1 MVCYSIAFNNFEAFT
16 ANFSVSENRY
26 CVQTH
31 SKILLVDD
39 NPINIRIAAKILRSN
54 NYNISFSQSGK
65 EALEK
70 TQKAPF
76 DLILLDV
83 MMPDMDGYEV
93 CQRLKEDPVTEK
105 IPVIFLTAKTEPES
119 IVKGFE
125 VGGADYVTK
134 PFHGQELL
142 SRVATHLRLKQSLEQ
157 LNQANRLL
165 TESNETKDKMFS
177 IISHDLLGPFG
188 SIRES
193 LEMLATNQVVMDDAS
208 MQSFVKALWQSIGNA
223 YALLENLLYWAR
235 NQQGQ
240 MIYKPRMINMNQ
252 AVHETYDLLEGMAM
266 IKEISLKS
274 NLIFNYTAY
283 ADKNAVKTILRNLV
297 ANAIKFTNPGGTIT
311 TRIIDK
317 DDRFIEVSVCDNG
330 IGMNE
335 ETMGKLFSAKAK
347 NDPKWGTSGEKG
359 VGLGLIITKEFIEK
373 HNGTIRVDST
383 PGKGSTFYFTLPKN
397 I

>member
-1 MVCYSIAFNNFEAFT
+1 M
-16 ANFSVSENRY
+16 
-26 CVQTH
+26 QTH

-39 NPINIRIAAKILRSN
+39 NPINIRVAAKILRSN

-70 TQKAPF
+70 TQKVPF

-93 CQRLKEDPVTEK
+93 CQRLKQDPVTEK

-157 LNQANRLL
+157 LNQTNRLL

-188 SIRES
+188 SICES

-240 MIYKPRMINMNQ
+240 MIYKPRILNMNQ

-266 IKEISLKS
+266 IKEITLKS
-274 NLIFNYTAY
+274 NLIDIYTAY

-330 IGMNE
+330 IGMNQ
-335 ETMGKLFSAKAK
+335 ETMGNLFSAKAK

-383 PGKGSTFYFTLPKN
+383 PGIGSTFYFTLPKN
-397 I
+397 N

>member
-1 MVCYSIAFNNFEAFT
+1 VEA
-16 ANFSVSENRY
+16 N
-26 CVQTH
+26 

-39 NPINIRIAAKILRSN
+39 NPINIRVAAKILRSN
-54 NYNISFSQSGK
+54 NYNISFSQNGK
-65 EALEK
+65 DALEK
-70 TQKAPF
+70 THKISF

-93 CQRLKEDPVTEK
+93 CRLLKEDPVTEK

-119 IVKGFE
+119 IVKGFD

-142 SRVATHLRLKQSLEQ
+142 SRVETHLRLKKSLEQ
-157 LNQANRLL
+157 LKHTNQLL
-165 TESNETKDKMFS
+165 IQTNETKDKMFS

-208 MQSFVKALWQSIGNA
+208 MQQFVKALWQSIGNA

-240 MIYKPRMINMNQ
+240 MIYKPRLVNMNQ
-252 AVHETYDLLEGMAM
+252 AVHETYDLLAGMAK
-266 IKEISLKS
+266 IKDITLKS
-274 NLIFNYTAY
+274 NLIDDYTAY
-283 ADKNAVKTILRNLV
+283 ADKNAVKTILRNLIS
-297 ANAIKFTNPGGTIT
+297 NAIKFTNLGGTIT
-311 TRIIDK
+311 TRIVSK
-317 DDRFIEVSVCDNG
+317 DDHFIEVSVHDDG
-330 IGMNE
+330 VGMTE
-335 ETMGKLFSAKAK
+335 ETMEQLFSAKGK

-373 HNGTIRVDST
+373 HNGSIRVDST
-383 PGKGSTFYFTLPKN
+383 PGEGSTFDFTLPKN
-397 I
+397 NN

>member
-1 MVCYSIAFNNFEAFT
+1 M
-16 ANFSVSENRY
+16 Y

-39 NPINIRIAAKILRSN
+39 NPINIRVAAKILRSN

-70 TQKAPF
+70 SKKVPF
-76 DLILLDV
+76 DLILLDI

-142 SRVATHLRLKQSLEQ
+142 SRVETHIRLKQSLEHLKQ
-157 LNQANRLL
+157 TNLLL

-188 SIRES
+188 NIRES
-193 LEMLATNQVVMDDAS
+193 LEMLATNQVVMDDDS
-208 MQSFVKALWQSIGNA
+208 MHRFVKAIWQSIGNA
-223 YALLENLLYWAR
+223 YSLLENLLYWAR
-235 NQQGQ
+235 NQQGE

-266 IKEISLKS
+266 IKNITLKS
-274 NLIFNYTAY
+274 NLIDNYTAY
-283 ADKNAVKTILRNLV
+283 ADKNAVKTILRNLL

-311 TRIIDK
+311 TRIIEK
-317 DDRFIEVSVCDNG
+317 DNQFIEVSVHDNG
-330 IGMNE
+330 IGMSE
-335 ETMGKLFSAKAK
+335 ETMGKLFLAKAK

-373 HNGTIRVDST
+373 HNGTIRVDSS
-383 PGKGSTFYFTLPKN
+383 PGVGSTFYFTLPKN
-397 I
+397 N

>member
-157 LNQANRLL
+157 LNQTNLL
-165 TESNETKDKMFS
+165 LAESNETKDKMFS

-188 SIRES
+188 NIRES

-208 MQSFVKALWQSIGNA
+208 MQRFVKALWQSIGNA
-223 YALLENLLYWAR
+223 YALLENLLFWAR

-240 MIYKPRMINMNQ
+240 MIYRPRMINMNK

-266 IKEISLKS
+266 IKKITLKS
-274 NLIFNYTAY
+274 NLIDNYTAF

>member
-1 MVCYSIAFNNFEAFT
+1 M
-16 ANFSVSENRY
+16 Y
-26 CVQTH
+26 CVEPN

-39 NPINIRIAAKILRSN
+39 NPINIRVAAKILRSN
-54 NYNISFSQSGK
+54 HYNISFSQSGL

-70 TQKAPF
+70 TQQIPF

-119 IVKGFE
+119 VVKGFD

-142 SRVATHLRLKQSLEQ
+142 SRVETHLKLKHSLEQ
-157 LNQANRLL
+157 LKQTNQLL

-193 LEMLATNQVVMDDAS
+193 LEMLVTNQVVMDDES
-208 MQSFVKALWQSIGNA
+208 MQHFVKALWQSIGNA

-235 NQQGQ
+235 NLQGQ
-240 MIYKPRMINMNQ
+240 MIYKPRLINMNQ
-252 AVHETYDLLEGMAM
+252 MVHETYDLLAGMAK
-266 IKEISLKS
+266 IKDITLKS
-274 NLIFNYTAY
+274 NLIDNYKAY

-297 ANAIKFTNPGGTIT
+297 SNAIKFTNPGGTIT
-311 TRIIDK
+311 TRIIEK
-317 DDRFIEVSVCDNG
+317 DAHFIEVSVSDNG
-330 IGMNE
+330 VGMTQ
-335 ETMGKLFSAKAK
+335 ETMAQLFSGKAK
-347 NDPKWGTSGEKG
+347 NDPKWGTSDEKG

-383 PGKGSTFYFTLPKN
+383 SAEGSTFYFTLPN
-397 I
+397 NNS

>member
-83 MMPDMDGYEV
+83 MMPGMDGYEV

>member
-1 MVCYSIAFNNFEAFT
+1 M
-16 ANFSVSENRY
+16 
-26 CVQTH
+26 QTH

-39 NPINIRIAAKILRSN
+39 NPINIRVAAKILRSN

-70 TQKAPF
+70 TQKVPF

-93 CQRLKEDPVTEK
+93 CQRLKQDPVTEK

-157 LNQANRLL
+157 LNQTNRLL
-165 TESNETKDKMFS
+165 TESNETKDKMVS

-240 MIYKPRMINMNQ
+240 MIYKPRILNMNQ

-266 IKEISLKS
+266 IKEITLKS
-274 NLIFNYTAY
+274 NLIDIYTAY

-297 ANAIKFTNPGGTIT
+297 VNAIKFTNPGGTIT

-330 IGMNE
+330 IGMNQ
-335 ETMGKLFSAKAK
+335 ETMGNLFSAKAK

-383 PGKGSTFYFTLPKN
+383 PGIGSTFYFTLPKN
-397 I
+397 N